1 MKVVLLQKIKGFGE
15 KFDIKEVK
23 SGYARNFLIPQRLVR
38 VATPKI
44 IKELESQ
51 KAAWEKEK
59 KEKTVQLEAAIK
71 NLLRQELI
79 VELKVGKKGE
89 VFSSVNEDE
98 IKQRVISVLSPTL
111 KLGKED
117 LSLNLKRPIREIGE
131 YQIEVDFGGGVKAEI
146 KITAKAE

>member
-51 KAAWEKEK
+51 KAAW
-59 KEKTVQLEAAIK
+59 
-71 NLLRQELI
+71 
-79 VELKVGKKGE
+79 
-89 VFSSVNEDE
+89 
-98 IKQRVISVLSPTL
+98 
-111 KLGKED
+111 
-117 LSLNLKRPIREIGE
+117 
-131 YQIEVDFGGGVKAEI
+131 
-146 KITAKAE
+146 

>member
-1 MKVVLLQKIKGFGE
+1 M
-15 KFDIKEVK
+15 
-23 SGYARNFLIPQRLVR
+23 
-38 VATPKI
+38 
-44 IKELESQ
+44 
-51 KAAWEKEK
+51 
-59 KEKTVQLEAAIK
+59 
-71 NLLRQELI
+71 
-79 VELKVGKKGE
+79 
-89 VFSSVNEDE
+89 NEDE